1 MLDLKVGDNVIEE
14 SSTTG
19 RIYNVVRLTKT
30 LAVLSGGRRMSLNK
44 GYEFGGSASWPRS
57 FRLATPA
64 EVMTWDE
71 RQVLQSA
78 GWVESFKRPFTLKTS
93 KEENSVRIE

>member
-1 MLDLKVGDNVIEE
+1 MLDLKVGDKVIEE

-71 RQVLQSA
+71 RQKLQNASA
-78 GWVESFKRPFTLKTS
+78 DKLTINQLRQIVAFH
-93 KEENSVRIE
+93 KEDK

>member
-1 MLDLKVGDNVIEE
+1 MLDLKVGDKVIEE

-71 RQVLQSA
+71 RQKLQNASSDKLTINQLRQIVA
-78 GWVESFKRPFTLKTS
+78 FH
-93 KEENSVRIE
+93 KEDK